1 MRRIPALLLL
11 MVALWPSAPARS
23 AAGLQQELEAF
34 VADKPAS
41 IGIAVIINGN
51 RIITVNN
58 GRRYPLMSVF
68 KFHQALAV
76 ANRLRELRLPLDTK
90 LWITARDLAPDTWSP
105 LRDARPGGNFSISI
119 ADLLR
124 ATLQQS
130 DNNACDILFERLCSV
145 ADTEAYIHGLESRDC
160 AIRVT
165 EAEMHADPAN
175 CRKNWTT
182 PLAAARLLETFL
194 TRDILPAASRAFIK
208 DTMTGCVTGQDR
220 LAAPLDGTGA
230 IFGHKTGTGD
240 READGRL
247 MACNDL
253 GFVLLP
259 DGRRYVIAVFI
270 SDSRAT
276 DAATARMLADI
287 SALVYRHVA
296 ASGDAESGS
305 RSNRIP

>member
-1 MRRIPALLLL
+1 MRRMLALLLL
-11 MVALWPSAPARS
+11 MLGLWPAAPARS
-23 AAGLQQELEAF
+23 AADLRQELETF
-34 VADKPAS
+34 VAGKPAD
-41 IGIAVIINGN
+41 IGIAVIINSD
-51 RIITVNN
+51 RTVTVNN
-58 GRRYPLMSVF
+58 DRRYPLMSVF

-76 ANRLRELRLPLDTK
+76 ADRLRELRLPLDTR

-105 LRDARPGGNFSISI
+105 RRAARPGGPFSISI

-124 ATLQQS
+124 YTLQQS
-130 DNNACDILFERLCSV
+130 DNNACDILFERIRSV
-145 ADTEAYIHGLESRDC
+145 EDTESYIHSLGSRDC
-160 AIRVT
+160 AIRAT
-165 EAEMHADPAN
+165 EAEMHADLAN

-182 PLAAARLLETFL
+182 PLAAARLLESFL
-194 TRDILPAASRAFIK
+194 TRDILPPASHAFLTA
-208 DTMTGCVTGQDR
+208 TMTGCATGKDR
-220 LAAPLDGTGA
+220 LARPLAGTGA

-247 MACNDL
+247 IACNDM

-287 SALVYRHVA
+287 SALVYRHVTA
-296 ASGDAESGS
+296 AAGAPGG
-305 RSNRIP
+305 R